1 MSDKKRSSGVWR
13 GLTSVSASLFAIMF
27 GASSIANANAAFINT
42 RLGTSNYKAVDTGEE
57 DTDSTYFKSE
67 FSSLTELIDAK
78 NALAEEI
85 AEEGTVLFKNL
96 DNTLPLDSS
105 SDKVTLW
112 GLNSHNPTLGGMIGS
127 SVSVDSENGQVQYD
141 IETAFQE
148 KGFELNKEMIKL
160 YMAKTEDYGRKNGHS
175 L

>member
-13 GLTSVSASLFAIMF
+13 GLTSVSASLLAIVF

-67 FSSLTELIDAK
+67 FSSLTELTDAK

-85 AEEGTVLFKNL
+85 AEEVANKLHECMVKAGKFICKIVPL
-96 DNTLPLDSS
+96 DAEVSRLKDGTLP
-105 SDKVTLW
+105 TYW
-112 GLNSHNPTLGGMIGS
+112 IH
-127 SVSVDSENGQVQYD
+127 
-141 IETAFQE
+141 
-148 KGFELNKEMIKL
+148 
-160 YMAKTEDYGRKNGHS
+160 
-175 L
+175 